1 MVNELRHTKQE
12 NKLHNFNSKIAFDVI
27 ISTPT
32 LIQAITSYRKEITRI
47 RLNVNARVY

>member
-1 MVNELRHTKQE
+1 MSLNIQ
-12 NKLHNFNSKIAFDVI
+12 NKKINYTISIQKIPFDDI
-27 ISTPT
+27 ISTPN